1 MNKQSIQL
9 AMVMCCIIL
18 GLLYAM
24 EWVTKAGKT
33 QAAKSSAAQ
42 VTVTNAMSPNVRAGI
57 MVALE
62 HVRTEIDHTTNAT
75 DLSVLRAAEASLTNV
90 LSRP

>member
-1 MNKQSIQL
+1 MNRQSIQL
-9 AMVMCCIIL
+9 ALALCCLVL
-18 GLLYAM
+18 GLLYAL
-24 EWVTKAGKT
+24 EWVSRAGKT
-33 QAAKSSAAQ
+33 QATKPSVAQ
-42 VTVTNAMSPNVRAGI
+42 VIATNAMSSNVRAGI